1 MLGAVKREREQWHNE
16 NKSDKVEK
24 ISLSGLR
31 MSKNLSF
38 STLTRLLNAASG
50 ILPEHRKGKNV
61 TYSLQDAVLGAFS
74 IFFMQSA
81 SFLAYQEEMQNH
93 EGCNN
98 AASLFGLKRIPS
110 DNQIRNLLDLLEPS
124 HLFSVFA
131 EVTDLLEENGEL
143 QA

>member
-61 TYSLQDAVLGAFS
+61 TYSLQDASRGHFQFSSCSRHRFWHIRRRCKTMKGAT
-74 IFFMQSA
+74 MPPA
-81 SFLAYQEEMQNH
+81 CL
-93 EGCNN
+93 
-98 AASLFGLKRIPS
+98 
-110 DNQIRNLLDLLEPS
+110 
-124 HLFSVFA
+124 V
-131 EVTDLLEENGEL
+131 
-143 QA
+143 